1 MTIFARF
8 VSVFTTTNKKKKSG
22 GGGNLIV
29 WVFVLFLQLH
39 SFQTTKRGLIRGD
52 GVCLCVCVPSVC
64 CEYEFVG
71 WSGWRP
77 FVDFVCSRRG
87 MDCMCV
93 FVCLFCLKRALSFGS
108 LTLCLCLSLSYPS
121 NSCFDLHLNLITFTR
136 KYYLYYVCFLL
147 PLICNNSCILRD
159 ATVCVFFL
167 FLFCFCGGVWFC
179 LLAIAQ
185 FVGCC
190 LGVAEL
196 LLISWSFY
204 CFLLCVGVIRGML

>member
-1 MTIFARF
+1 MVFA
-8 VSVFTTTNKKKKSG
+8 
-22 GGGNLIV
+22 
-29 WVFVLFLQLH
+29 
-39 SFQTTKRGLIRGD
+39 
-52 GVCLCVCVPSVC
+52 CVCVPSVC

-71 WSGWRP
+71 WSGGVRLSILCAPAGAWI
-77 FVDFVCSRRG
+77 VC
-87 MDCMCV
+87 
-93 FVCLFCLKRALSFGS
+93 VCLFVCFVSSA
-108 LTLCLCLSLSYPS
+108 LSLSVLSHCVSVSRSPIP
-121 NSCFDLHLNLITFTR
+121 LTLALISTSIWLLLPESIIFIMF
-136 KYYLYYVCFLL
+136 VFLL